1 MFYCQY
7 LSVII
12 INDITRTESN
22 HDNSFD
28 IVFDVV
34 SLAASIYDVCNNPDD
49 PWAWVGLAGDVVD
62 VLIPCVGGIGEITK
76 AVSKGKKAIDA
87 VDDVHDAAK
96 VVDNV
101 GDAAKAT
108 KKGWKVG
115 DDITNLTKAGN
126 TPAWSTVRQRFWKNE
141 AHFNPSNY
149 SPDNISRMKKG
160 LAPLDNMGISYELHH
175 PNGRVGD
182 NFFNFVPVTQ
192 NLHRK
197 LHYGGF

>member
-1 MFYCQY
+1 MFDCQY

-34 SLAASIYDVCNNPDD
+34 FLAASIYDVCNNPDD

-76 AVSKGKKAIDA
+76 AVSKGKKAIEA

-96 VVDNV
+96 TADRISDSIGTYKDLKKLNKGSGLEVHHIVEKRFAGTLDKNTNEMLSIALDPV
-101 GDAAKAT
+101 QHRKYTNAWRKQIPYGKNKGDIHQIWEAAQKIYA
-108 KKGWKVG
+108 
-115 DDITNLTKAGN
+115 D
-126 TPAWSTVRQRFWKNE
+126 
-141 AHFNPSNY
+141 NPS
-149 SPDNISRMKKG
+149 
-160 LAPLDNMGISYELHH
+160 LLEAA
-175 PNGRVGD
+175 
-182 NFFNFVPVTQ
+182 
-192 NLHRK
+192 RK
-197 LHYGGF
+197 TIWR